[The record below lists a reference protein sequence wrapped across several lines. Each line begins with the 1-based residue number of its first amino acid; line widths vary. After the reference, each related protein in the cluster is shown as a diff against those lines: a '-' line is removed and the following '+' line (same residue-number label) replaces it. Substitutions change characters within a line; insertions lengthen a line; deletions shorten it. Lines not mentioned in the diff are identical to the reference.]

1 MQRRA
6 EFAQTIVS
14 NTQRMQRIVDELLD
28 LSRIESGHWR
38 PNPQRVRLADV
49 ATEIFARVGAPARS
63 KGVSLT
69 TNIGSGSETVYADR
83 TALEQI
89 LLNLV
94 ENALRYTGGG
104 GQITIQTQH
113 AEHGTALMVKDTGS
127 GIPPEH
133 LPRIFE
139 RFYRADAGRSRES
152 GGTGLG
158 LAIAKHIVL
167 AHDGSIWAHSELNH
181 GSTFSFT
188 LPVGSAT

>member
-1 MQRRA
+1 M
-6 EFAQTIVS
+6 
-14 NTQRMQRIVDELLD
+14 
-28 LSRIESGHWR
+28 
-38 PNPQRVRLADV
+38 
-49 ATEIFARVGAPARS
+49 GAPARS

-158 LAIAKHIVL
+158 LAIVRHLVE
-167 AHDGSIWAHSELNH
+167 AHGGSVTAESIL
-181 GSTFSFT
+181 GSGTTIRIFFPAAAGAAQS
-188 LPVGSAT
+188 